1 MSKIKRKPIPASLR
15 FDVLEK
21 DNFTCQYCGAK
32 TTDENVLLEVDHIIP
47 ISKGGDN
54 NIENLITSCKKCNI
68 GKSAKKLGAKKR
80 LTLRQKE
87 IKELEQKREQ
97 QEMYLKSRLNK
108 RNESEI
114 LVNYIHSLCNKYE
127 LNRVLND
134 YGKNIIFK
142 LYKKIGLEKVFDLI
156 EDNED
161 YLINNKSIEFNY
173 GKENTALS
181 GFMDKIEK
189 DGNKLY
195 KKQNYKDGIGSLSAY
210 FVGIVKNRTEGWGRW
225 EISNDLVNLLKP
237 LDKDNKIGLLKQK
250 LIPYAKEIPQ
260 NSSYQLEY
268 ELIAWQVSKQVDA
281 QLKQQEIES
290 EAPAHYFN
298 V

>member
-1 MSKIKRKPIPASLR
+1 MNKVKRKPISPSLR

-32 TTDENVLLEVDHIIP
+32 ATDENVLLEIDHIIP
-47 ISKGGDN
+47 VSKGGDN

-114 LVNYIHSLCNKYE
+114 LVNYIHGLCSKYE
-127 LNRVLND
+127 LNRQLND
-134 YGKNIIFK
+134 NGKNLIFK

-161 YLINNKSIEFNY
+161 YLINNKILNII
-173 GKENTALS
+173 S
-181 GFMDKIEK
+181 GF
-189 DGNKLY
+189 
-195 KKQNYKDGIGSLSAY
+195 
-210 FVGIVKNRTEGWGRW
+210 
-225 EISNDLVNLLKP
+225 P
-237 LDKDNKIGLLKQK
+237 
-250 LIPYAKEIPQ
+250 
-260 NSSYQLEY
+260 
-268 ELIAWQVSKQVDA
+268 
-281 QLKQQEIES
+281 
-290 EAPAHYFN
+290 
-298 V
+298 

>member
-1 MSKIKRKPIPASLR
+1 MNKVKRKPISPSLR

-32 TTDENVLLEVDHIIP
+32 ATDENVLLEIDHIIP
-47 ISKGGDN
+47 VSKGGDN

-114 LVNYIHSLCNKYE
+114 LVNYIHGLCSKYE
-127 LNRVLND
+127 LNRQLND
-134 YGKNIIFK
+134 NGKNLIFK

-156 EDNED
+156 EDNDD
-161 YLINNKSIEFNY
+161 YFINNKSVQFEKC
-173 GKENTALS
+173 GKENTALAE
-181 GFMDKIEK
+181 FLDKIEE

-195 KKQNYKDGIGSLSAY
+195 KKQNYKEGVGSLSAY
-210 FVGIVKNRTEGWGRW
+210 FVGIVKNRTEDWKEW
-225 EISNDLVNLLKP
+225 EVSSDLINLLKP
-237 LDKDNKIGLLKQK
+237 LDKDNKIELLKQK
-250 LIPYAKEIPQ
+250 LIPHAKEIQ
-260 NSSYQLEY
+260 QGSSYQGSYMYIE
-268 ELIAWQVSKQVDA
+268 EICNK
-281 QLKQQEIES
+281 EIEKLR
-290 EAPAHYFN
+290 N
-298 V
+298 R